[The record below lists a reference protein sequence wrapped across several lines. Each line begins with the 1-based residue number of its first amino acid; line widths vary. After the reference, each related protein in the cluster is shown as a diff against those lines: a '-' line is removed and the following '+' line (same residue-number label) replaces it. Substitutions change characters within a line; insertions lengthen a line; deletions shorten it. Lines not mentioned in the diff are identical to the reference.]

1 MSAANKTSV
10 AIANFVNVCTASR
23 RILGRIIGSQS
34 PSAQESSMK
43 YWPGRSSSATQFA
56 FMRDPEKRSS
66 DSTRS
71 SAVLLEKERER
82 RPAL

>member
-1 MSAANKTSV
+1 
-10 AIANFVNVCTASR
+10 
-23 RILGRIIGSQS
+23 
-34 PSAQESSMK
+34 MK

-56 FMRDPEKRSS
+56 FLRDPEKRSS

-82 RPAL
+82 HCHLDRPRSVL